1 MFTRLSTHWSQL
13 VSDDNPRGYNE
24 KQMQRIT
31 DADTLV
37 KKWRV
42 ELKVMKVRQVS
53 EDRLREA
60 IDDGYGVDRID
71 AMIADI
77 NAEYA
82 AMGVNVGVTHTT
94 GVTGTE
100 GVEDDDEDE
109 ESDSGHEPRPSKR
122 YVCKI

>member
-1 MFTRLSTHWSQL
+1 
-13 VSDDNPRGYNE
+13 
-24 KQMQRIT
+24 MQRIA

-94 GVTGTE
+94 GVIGTE